1 MREHDA
7 RSVGVNSSRSGVTPH
22 RQQAPSRIWLPL
34 PLPSF
39 QSAAPSRRLSA
50 PALPAPVQ
58 QRARRRHRPAFIG
71 SPPGVRERDASEGA

>member
-50 PALPAPVQ
+50 PALPAHV
-58 QRARRRHRPAFIG
+58 AGSRRRRRPAFIG

>member
-58 QRARRRHRPAFIG
+58 QSPSATPTGVYREPAG
-71 SPPGVRERDASEGA
+71 REGA